1 MNDSTINL
9 SNHTNTF
16 TLSLGFYDWC
26 LILISLTIFL
36 IGLIGN
42 LLVIVVV
49 IKNAQMRTITNLFI
63 VNLAIGDFLVI
74 LICLPT
80 TMINDITGNW
90 WFGLTMCK
98 VMVYVQV
105 NSPNTI

>member
-1 MNDSTINL
+1 MNDSISL
-9 SNHTNTF
+9 SNYTNTF
-16 TLSLGFYDWC
+16 TLSFGFYDWC
-26 LILISLTIFL
+26 LIFTSLTIFSV
-36 IGLIGN
+36 GLIGN

-98 VMVYVQV
+98 IMLYVQV
-105 NSPNTI
+105 I